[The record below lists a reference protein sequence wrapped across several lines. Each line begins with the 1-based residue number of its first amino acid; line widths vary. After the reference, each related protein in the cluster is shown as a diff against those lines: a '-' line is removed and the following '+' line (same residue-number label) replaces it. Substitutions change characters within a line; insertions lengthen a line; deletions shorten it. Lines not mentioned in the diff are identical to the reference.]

1 VNLFLKNIPIVDLL
15 WHDVQGKELD
25 ILKEAEEQ
33 IIEKVKSIHL
43 ECSRIDLYEN
53 QSQFRHI
60 KKFMDKI
67 NFVCRIDRVG
77 AISGNAYYLNAR
89 KF

>member
-1 VNLFLKNIPIVDLL
+1 MNLFLKNIPSVDLFWL
-15 WHDVQGKELD
+15 DVQGKELD

-43 ECSRIDLYEN
+43 ECSRINLYEN
-53 QSQFRHI
+53 LSKFKHI
-60 KKFMDKI
+60 KKFMDRI
-67 NFVCRIDRVG
+67 NFVFRMDRVG